1 MWTCILLKLQA
12 NAAEWKAETD
22 TALHRSADKM
32 QCSHAVFMLAK
43 PFLHL
48 AICQGQLFHHRGKEI
63 RALATFEQQDLGG
76 GGVGGDGGEKAEEQ
90 LTNVIGLLASSHG
103 A

>member
-1 MWTCILLKLQA
+1 MLSRCIHV
-12 NAAEWKAETD
+12 T
-22 TALHRSADKM
+22 
-32 QCSHAVFMLAK
+32 K

-48 AICQGQLFHHRGKEI
+48 VICQGQLFHHRGKEI
-63 RALATFEQQDLGG
+63 WALATFEQQYLGG
-76 GGVGGDGGEKAEEQ
+76 GKGGVGGDGGEKAEEQ

>member
-1 MWTCILLKLQA
+1 
-12 NAAEWKAETD
+12 
-22 TALHRSADKM
+22 M

-63 RALATFEQQDLGG
+63 WALATFEQQDF

-103 A
+103 ASLTCL